1 MAFVFFDTETTGL
14 QAGFDQIIHFAA
26 IRVDND
32 LCEIDRFEVRS
43 RINPNIVPHPS
54 ALAINGLPIEQLL
67 NKDLQSHY
75 EMMQHLNSKL
85 QSWSPSI
92 FLGYNSIR
100 FDEEMLRH
108 ALFQTLH
115 PAYLTSFHGNGR
127 NDVLSLALAAYAI
140 GQDVLTVP
148 RQEDGMPIFRL
159 GELSEANG
167 ITANN
172 AHDAMSDVE
181 TTLALCQHIRR
192 RCPDDLW
199 QRFNRF
205 SNKAAVSEFVA
216 VEEGF
221 LLTEYFKN
229 QAYHTP
235 VVCIGDDPCTFN
247 GRLCVDLRLNFDEI
261 ASLTTDEMQTELS
274 KKPSPIRK
282 IRTNAAPTMTPLWEA
297 SADFLDS
304 TNIDELEERA
314 NRIAEDEVLKSRL
327 VEVYSNT
334 RNPYAEPSHIEEMLH
349 GRSPSPDDEARS
361 RQFHKAPWSEK
372 FVIVQTINDDRLR
385 EFGTRILYF
394 EARSCLPTEVVNRL
408 DYETAEQLICPD
420 GKPMSLI
427 RCLTEIDKLEATK
440 KNDPQTCKLLNGLRN
455 HLVNR
460 SARVSSFLE
469 IEESSRIEGLH

>member
-14 QAGFDQIIHFAA
+14 HAGFDQIIHFAA

-32 LCEIDRFEVRS
+32 LCEVDRFEMRS
-43 RINPNIVPHPS
+43 RLNPNIVPHPS

-127 NDVLSLALAAYAI
+127 NDVLSLALAAHAV
-140 GQDVLTVP
+140 GKDVLTIP
-148 RQEDGMPIFRL
+148 KQEDGMPIFRL
-159 GELSEANG
+159 VELSEANG

-192 RCPDDLW
+192 QCPDLW

-205 SNKAAVSEFVA
+205 SNKAAVSEFVTT
-216 VEEGF
+216 EEGF
-221 LLTEYFKN
+221 LLTEHFRN

-235 VVCIGDDPCTFN
+235 VVYIGNDPRTPN

-261 ASLTTDEMQTELS
+261 ASLTAEEMQTILS
-274 KKPSPIRK
+274 QTPCPVRIV
-282 IRTNAAPTMTPLWEA
+282 RTNAAPTMTPLWDA
-297 SADFLDS
+297 SADFLGS
-304 TNIDELEERA
+304 TDINVLEERA
-314 NRIAEDEVLKSRL
+314 IRIAEDEALKNRL
-327 VEVYSNT
+327 IEAYSNT
-334 RNPYAEPSHIEEMLH
+334 RKPYPEPSHIEEMLH
-349 GRSPSPDDEARS
+349 GQFPSSDDETRS
-361 RQFHKAPWSEK
+361 RQFHNAPWSEK
-372 FVIVQTINDDRLR
+372 FAIVQTIDDVRLR
-385 EFGTRILYF
+385 EFGTRLLYF
-394 EARSCLPTEVVNRL
+394 EARTCLPDEVVNRL
-408 DYETAEQLICPD
+408 NRGTAERLINPD
-420 GKPMSLI
+420 GKPFSLI
-427 RCLTEIDKLEATK
+427 QCLTEIDKMEAA
-440 KNDPQTCKLLNGLRN
+440 NEDNLQAFELLNGLRN
-455 HLVNR
+455 YVAER
-460 SARVSSFLE
+460 ISRVSSFLE
-469 IEESSRIEGLH
+469 T